1 MLWLCLEVRK
11 ERFIGNSDSLG
22 GGRKCRSSQSIGH
35 RFNLS
40 QVNQINAHFGIHW
53 LRYVLPSKWLA
64 ESGLL
69 AVSCLWSHKVQYQS
83 RKSGNF
89 EGFSLCQALH
99 FIAVFIEKSQQAK
112 LQWLIKFYSYPVHYV
127 NSALLFFAL
136 IKSKCRMQKGKD
148 LEVYPVSWG
157 GSFWL
162 LLSFVISSLTPCR
175 ISIAF
180 FGN

>member
-89 EGFSLCQALH
+89 EGFSLWQALH

-148 LEVYPVSWG
+148 LEMYPISWG